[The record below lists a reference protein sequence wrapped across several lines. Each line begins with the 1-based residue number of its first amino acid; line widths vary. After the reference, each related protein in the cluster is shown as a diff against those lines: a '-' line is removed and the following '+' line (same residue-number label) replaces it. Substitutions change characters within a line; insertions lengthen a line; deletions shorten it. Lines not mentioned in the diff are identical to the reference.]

1 MEYILLFIL
10 LISLIEY
17 IGDSNFK
24 FYARNSRYHNLITG
38 SIAYIAL
45 IALLIYVL
53 KYTNVMYVNGM
64 WDGVSAITGCLL
76 AFILLKERLSTPTQ
90 YIGLFLIISGILTLN
105 IGPVPK

>member
-17 IGDSNFK
+17 VGDSNFK
-24 FYARNSRYHNLITG
+24 FYARNLRYYNLIIG

-53 KYTNVMYVNGM
+53 KNTNVMYVNGM
-64 WDGVSAITGCLL
+64 WDGISAITGSLL
-76 AFILLKERLSTPTQ
+76 AFILLQERLSTSTQ
-90 YIGLFLIISGILTLN
+90 YIGLFLIIAGIFSLN
-105 IGPVPK
+105 VGPVPN